1 MDETNGYQPIAETT
15 ERYLRFLRALV
26 RSWPTPIS
34 SDRIHLQT
42 ITLNVAHNHIIDSS
56 TSSSFGHHASMG
68 LLDQATWTKATSP
81 NSSVFLRANSD
92 VRGSCQVGGAWVNFN
107 LVEWGSFSW
116 SAQIEWHLC
125 AHSMF
130 LDLDSLNPK
139 NPCLWNYLGCV
150 SQTSGLGKKNMFFC
164 SYPLVN

>member
-116 SAQIEWHLC
+116 SARLNDISALIRCSWTWIPLTQKIHVSGTNWAASLRLRGSEKRTC
-125 AHSMF
+125 FFAHT
-130 LDLDSLNPK
+130 
-139 NPCLWNYLGCV
+139 LW
-150 SQTSGLGKKNMFFC
+150 
-164 SYPLVN
+164 